1 MDKLRMEQ
9 EKQQTRKEK
18 NIDRPNF
25 DQHVPQPLC
34 A

>member
-9 EKQQTRKEK
+9 EKQQTLEK
-18 NIDRPNF
+18 TKKPNF